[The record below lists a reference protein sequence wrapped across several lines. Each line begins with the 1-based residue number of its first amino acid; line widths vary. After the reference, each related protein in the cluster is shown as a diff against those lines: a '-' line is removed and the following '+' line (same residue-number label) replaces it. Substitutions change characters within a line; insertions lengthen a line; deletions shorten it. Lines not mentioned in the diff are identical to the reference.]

1 MIGRLRKIYAGR
13 KRQTLALAV
22 IVSGFA
28 IAAFFLLPPRW
39 RGKRYSRG
47 EKTTGNHKD
56 PAGGGPCAGEMAHR
70 GRKTPRDDRDRAEG
84 NKRGTRSCLCH
95 ARGA

>member
-28 IAAFFLLPPRW
+28 ITAFVLLLLGGEEKGILGENKPRGSIKIL
-39 RGKRYSRG
+39 RGV
-47 EKTTGNHKD
+47 D
-56 PAGGGPCAGEMAHR
+56 PCPGEMAHR
-70 GRKTPRDDRDRAEG
+70 GRKAPRDDRDRAEG
-84 NKRGTRSCLCH
+84 NKRGT
-95 ARGA
+95 